1 MKTKNYS
8 FLARPG
14 RRGISL
20 LLSAS
25 VLLACLHLAPSMS
38 KDPIDDSSESLL
50 TSPTGCVQVNLVTTY
65 KTVLNKVK
73 FTRASLSSDL
83 SDQSEE
89 LEKSWSL
96 TEVIGT
102 GIFYQDNHQHAHLVL
117 DLPPPASRQSV

>member
-8 FLARPG
+8 FLARSG
-14 RRGISL
+14 RCGISL
-20 LLSAS
+20 LLCAS
-25 VLLACLHLAPSMS
+25 VLLACLYLAPGIST
-38 KDPIDDSSESLL
+38 DPIDDSTESRL
-50 TSPTGCVQVNLVTTY
+50 TSPTGCVQVNLATAY

-73 FTRASLSSDL
+73 FTRSSLSSDL

-89 LEKSWSL
+89 MEKSWSFA
-96 TEVIGT
+96 EVIGT